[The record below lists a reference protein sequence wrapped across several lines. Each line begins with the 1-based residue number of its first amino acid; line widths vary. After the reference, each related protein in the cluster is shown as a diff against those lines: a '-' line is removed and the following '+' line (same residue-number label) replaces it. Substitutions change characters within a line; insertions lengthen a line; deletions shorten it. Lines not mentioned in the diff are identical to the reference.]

1 MKRALVS
8 VSDKN
13 NLVPFVKKLV
23 EHDFE
28 IVSTGGTKKYLDEAG
43 IKTIS
48 VEEVTHFP
56 EILDGRVKT
65 LNPYIH
71 GGLLARREL
80 PEHMET
86 LKEQNITPIDLVCV
100 NLYPFKQT
108 IENPEVTLEN
118 AIENIDIGGPS
129 MLRSAAKNYRDVVVV
144 VDVNDY
150 EGLEKEL
157 DENGEI
163 SLETRF
169 KLSAKTFRHTAA
181 YDALI
186 ADYLS
191 KQVGENNPEKL
202 TLTYDLI
209 SSMRYG
215 ENSHQK
221 AWFYED
227 AMPKAYSITQAKQLN
242 GKKLSFNNIRD
253 ADAAIRAVREFDAPT
268 VVALKHM
275 NPCGIGQA
283 DNIELAWDRAYEAD
297 SISIFGGVIAL
308 NRKVDL
314 ATAEKMHKLFLEI
327 IIAPEFDADA
337 LEVLSKKKNLR
348 LLQLD
353 FTKKDEDVRDETVS
367 IMGGLLRQEQDVIDE
382 DPKNWEVVTENAPS
396 DSQLETLLF
405 AWKAVKH
412 TKSNAI
418 VVANDERTLGIGA
431 GQPNRIDS
439 TKIAIK
445 HAGDSLNDKAVL
457 ASDAFFPMDDC
468 VQYAAEHGIKAIVQ
482 PGGSIRDKDSIAMA
496 NKYGIAMVFTGV
508 RHFRH

>member
-144 VDVNDY
+144 VDANDY

-242 GKKLSFNNIRD
+242 GKSF
-253 ADAAIRAVREFDAPT
+253 
-268 VVALKHM
+268 H
-275 NPCGIGQA
+275 
-283 DNIELAWDRAYEAD
+283 
-297 SISIFGGVIAL
+297 SIIYAML
-308 NRKVDL
+308 
-314 ATAEKMHKLFLEI
+314 M
-327 IIAPEFDADA
+327 
-337 LEVLSKKKNLR
+337 
-348 LLQLD
+348 LQL
-353 FTKKDEDVRDETVS
+353 E
-367 IMGGLLRQEQDVIDE
+367 
-382 DPKNWEVVTENAPS
+382 
-396 DSQLETLLF
+396 QLENLMHQQL
-405 AWKAVKH
+405 
-412 TKSNAI
+412 
-418 VVANDERTLGIGA
+418 
-431 GQPNRIDS
+431 
-439 TKIAIK
+439 
-445 HAGDSLNDKAVL
+445 
-457 ASDAFFPMDDC
+457 
-468 VQYAAEHGIKAIVQ
+468 
-482 PGGSIRDKDSIAMA
+482 
-496 NKYGIAMVFTGV
+496 
-508 RHFRH
+508 

>member
-144 VDVNDY
+144 VDANDY

-209 SSMRYG
+209 SSMRY
-215 ENSHQK
+215 
-221 AWFYED
+221 
-227 AMPKAYSITQAKQLN
+227 
-242 GKKLSFNNIRD
+242 
-253 ADAAIRAVREFDAPT
+253 
-268 VVALKHM
+268 
-275 NPCGIGQA
+275 
-283 DNIELAWDRAYEAD
+283 
-297 SISIFGGVIAL
+297 
-308 NRKVDL
+308 
-314 ATAEKMHKLFLEI
+314 
-327 IIAPEFDADA
+327 
-337 LEVLSKKKNLR
+337 
-348 LLQLD
+348 
-353 FTKKDEDVRDETVS
+353 
-367 IMGGLLRQEQDVIDE
+367 
-382 DPKNWEVVTENAPS
+382 
-396 DSQLETLLF
+396 
-405 AWKAVKH
+405 
-412 TKSNAI
+412 
-418 VVANDERTLGIGA
+418 
-431 GQPNRIDS
+431 
-439 TKIAIK
+439 
-445 HAGDSLNDKAVL
+445 
-457 ASDAFFPMDDC
+457 
-468 VQYAAEHGIKAIVQ
+468 
-482 PGGSIRDKDSIAMA
+482 
-496 NKYGIAMVFTGV
+496 
-508 RHFRH
+508 

>member
-144 VDVNDY
+144 VDANDY

-163 SLETRF
+163 LENLDGGEIFDVLEAGTDWLKIQTAKGTTGYVSTEYVSLRKGEKPASNRIAPAPSGEGLQVIEYAQRF
-169 KLSAKTFRHTAA
+169 LGTPYVWAGT
-181 YDALI
+181 DL
-186 ADYLS
+186 
-191 KQVGENNPEKL
+191 ENGVDCSG
-202 TLTYDLI
+202 YV
-209 SSMRYG
+209 Y
-215 ENSHQK
+215 
-221 AWFYED
+221 
-227 AMPKAYSITQAKQLN
+227 
-242 GKKLSFNNIRD
+242 
-253 ADAAIRAVREFDAPT
+253 AVMQ
-268 VVALKHM
+268 H
-275 NPCGIGQA
+275 
-283 DNIELAWDRAYEAD
+283 
-297 SISIFGGVIAL
+297 FGVSL
-308 NRKVDL
+308 NRSSAAMTAHGVD
-314 ATAEKMHKLFLEI
+314 
-327 IIAPEFDADA
+327 
-337 LEVLSKKKNLR
+337 
-348 LLQLD
+348 
-353 FTKKDEDVRDETVS
+353 
-367 IMGGLLRQEQDVIDE
+367 ID
-382 DPKNWEVVTENAPS
+382 K
-396 DSQLETLLF
+396 
-405 AWKAVKH
+405 
-412 TKSNAI
+412 
-418 VVANDERTLGIGA
+418 
-431 GQPNRIDS
+431 
-439 TKIAIK
+439 
-445 HAGDSLNDKAVL
+445 
-457 ASDAFFPMDDC
+457 
-468 VQYAAEHGIKAIVQ
+468 
-482 PGGSIRDKDSIAMA
+482 
-496 NKYGIAMVFTGV
+496 
-508 RHFRH
+508 